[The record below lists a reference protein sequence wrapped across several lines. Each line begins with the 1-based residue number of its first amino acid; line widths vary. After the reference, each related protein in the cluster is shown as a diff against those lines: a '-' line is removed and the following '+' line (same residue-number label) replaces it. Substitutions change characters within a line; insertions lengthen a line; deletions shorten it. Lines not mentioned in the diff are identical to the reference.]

1 MHIEK
6 GSPQDTRD
14 IARLYCAAFPA
25 SVELFFRGKPREK
38 LLDLLELT
46 FDLIFA
52 WGGEALLARSTEGA
66 VLGYC
71 MYFSP
76 RGLLSR
82 RKWDKMVAT
91 AGSMMGKVGL
101 LEAGRLLRN
110 QVMMTLSTRHTK
122 KVPTPRSQARILS
135 IAIDPSSQGKG
146 VGTLLLQRVLEKLE
160 HQGVVLNVRKD
171 NPAGRNL
178 YARAGFQECGFTR
191 DLSGEWIMLFK
202 EPTSY

>member
-1 MHIEK
+1 
-6 GSPQDTRD
+6 
-14 IARLYCAAFPA
+14 
-25 SVELFFRGKPREK
+25 
-38 LLDLLELT
+38 
-46 FDLIFA
+46 
-52 WGGEALLARSTEGA
+52 
-66 VLGYC
+66 
-71 MYFSP
+71 
-76 RGLLSR
+76 
-82 RKWDKMVAT
+82 
-91 AGSMMGKVGL
+91 
-101 LEAGRLLRN
+101 
-110 QVMMTLSTRHTK
+110 MMTLSTRHTK
-122 KVPTPRSQARILS
+122 KVPAPRSQARILS